1 MNLAFEQTGEL
12 SCRFIVELSRF
23 LIFPFMAQLFFA
35 LSSRG
40 DARD

>member
-1 MNLAFEQTGEL
+1 MNLAFERRREL

-23 LIFPFMAQLFFA
+23 FILPFMADLFFA

>member
-23 LIFPFMAQLFFA
+23 LILPFMAQLFFA